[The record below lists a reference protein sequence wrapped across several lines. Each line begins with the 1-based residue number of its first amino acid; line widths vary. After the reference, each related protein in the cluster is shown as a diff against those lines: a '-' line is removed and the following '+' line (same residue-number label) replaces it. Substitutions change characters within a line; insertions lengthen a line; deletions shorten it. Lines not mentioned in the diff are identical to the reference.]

1 MELLKISFLWLKF
14 NEFNWR
20 KEEYPA
26 FLISGKEA
34 FTLIV
39 NNAVRT
45 FVLNSM
51 VDFLLFLGKMVI
63 VVGAGTMSYFV
74 FYGYFPE
81 LFGETGWKIPQ
92 LNYSF
97 TPIICIV
104 VGTYFI
110 TTSFFNVYSMA
121 VDTLFLCFLQD
132 LKQND
137 GSRQH
142 PYFMSKGI
150 EKISRNITLQPKGF
164 S

>member
-1 MELLKISFLWLKF
+1 MLSFG
-14 NEFNWR
+14 
-20 KEEYPA
+20 
-26 FLISGKEA
+26 ISGKEA
-34 FTLIV
+34 FTLII

-45 FVLNSM
+45 FVLNKM

-63 VVGAGTMSYFV
+63 VVGAATLSYFV

-81 LFGETGWKIPQ
+81 LLGDSGWKIPH
-92 LNYSF
+92 LNYAF

-104 VGTYFI
+104 IGTYFI

-137 GSRQH
+137 GTPER
-142 PYFMSKGI
+142 PYFMSKGM
-150 EKISRNITLQPKGF
+150 
-164 S
+164 